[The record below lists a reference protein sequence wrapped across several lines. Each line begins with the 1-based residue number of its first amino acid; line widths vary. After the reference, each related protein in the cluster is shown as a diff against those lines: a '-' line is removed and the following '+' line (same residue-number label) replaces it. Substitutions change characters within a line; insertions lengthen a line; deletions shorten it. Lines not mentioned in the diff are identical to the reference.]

1 MTAPR
6 RILIIRLS
14 SLGDILHAV
23 PAVRSLRS
31 AFPHAVIDWLVE
43 ERARFLLSIVPGLT
57 SILVIDTKAL
67 RKTPWRFA
75 GWQRH
80 WRVIRE
86 MRSRHYDVALDFQG
100 LLKTGLLSLLSGAR
114 IRIGFSSELVREGG
128 ASLFYNRTLSKPENQ
143 QHIVVQNQLLA
154 ELAGTAGIS
163 SPVELLTPPADAD
176 EVQELLAQAA
186 VRDFVVINPGGGW
199 YTKRWNPVKYGALA
213 KRIRSELGLQVVVTT
228 GPEEESLY
236 REILLNSGDCR
247 PVHFAL
253 PFLRLIPLFR
263 RARLVI
269 GGDTGP
275 FHLACALGTP
285 VVGIFGPT
293 SPLRNGP
300 WREQDEAVV
309 RVLPCSYCNGRTCP
323 TRNECMDIPVE
334 EVFRA
339 AVQRLRKEVEQPRYR

>member
-14 SLGDILHAV
+14 SLGDILHTV
-23 PAVRSLRS
+23 PAFRSLRS
-31 AFPHAVIDWLVE
+31 AFPDAAIDWLVE
-43 ERARFLLSIVPGLT
+43 ERAKFVLSVIPGIS

-75 GWQRH
+75 AWKRNWQVVRA
-80 WRVIRE
+80 

-114 IRIGFSSELVREGG
+114 TRIGFSRELARESG

-143 QHIVVQNQLLA
+143 LHVVAQNQLLA
-154 ELAGTAGIS
+154 VLAGALS
-163 SPVELLTPPADAD
+163 LPSPVEFLTQPGDAD
-176 EVQELLAQAA
+176 EVQALLSQAA
-186 VRDFVVINPGGGW
+186 IRDFVVINPGGGW
-199 YTKRWNPVKYGALA
+199 YTKRWNPVKYGVLA
-213 KRIRSELGLQVVVTT
+213 RRIRSELGLQAVVIT
-228 GPEEESLY
+228 GPGEESLY
-236 REILLNSGDCR
+236 HEILHNSGDSP

-285 VVGIFGPT
+285 AVGILGPT
-293 SPLRNGP
+293 SPVRNGP
-300 WREQDEAVV
+300 WTDRDEAVV
-309 RVLPCSYCNGRTCP
+309 RILPCSYCNGRTCP
-323 TRNECMDIPVE
+323 TQNECMEIPVG
-334 EVFRA
+334 EVFQ
-339 AVQRLRKEVEQPRYR
+339 AVVRRLRKEVEQSSG